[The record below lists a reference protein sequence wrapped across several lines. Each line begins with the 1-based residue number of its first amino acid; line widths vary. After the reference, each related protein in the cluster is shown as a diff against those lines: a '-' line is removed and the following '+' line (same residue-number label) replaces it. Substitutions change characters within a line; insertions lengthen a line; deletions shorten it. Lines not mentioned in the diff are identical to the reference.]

1 LARRH
6 GANEIRDETNRE
18 METLGFEWRRKTKL
32 TNRARESHSI
42 PSHPI
47 PSHPSK
53 PGVTHPHEKK
63 KRPPT
68 ASWWISTRP
77 QLGRRRRAA
86 EVGRPYGRGR
96 GSGSRVGVRT
106 PRRSG
111 QGGRRRRGLGG
122 SWLGLVVDWRETR
135 RGARVGGG
143 GGERSRSPATRVQ
156 RWCPCV
162 PPLCPVV
169 ELTYRVVCLPEHQCA
184 THTAPFKFPALLL
197 SCHEILPREFVVP
210 QTLLLKN

>member
-1 LARRH
+1 
-6 GANEIRDETNRE
+6 

-32 TNRARESHSI
+32 TNRARESI
-42 PSHPI
+42 PF
-47 PSHPSK
+47 HPSE
-53 PGVTHPHEKK
+53 PG
-63 KRPPT
+63 
-68 ASWWISTRP
+68 ILTRT
-77 QLGRRRRAA
+77 RRRRGHPLLLLDLHSTPA
-86 EVGRPYGRGR
+86 RPACG
-96 GSGSRVGVRT
+96 GSGQTVRQGQGIRQRVGVRA

-122 SWLGLVVDWRETR
+122 SCLGLVVDWRETR

-143 GGERSRSPATRVQ
+143 GGGGERSRSPASRVH

-184 THTAPFKFPALLL
+184 MHTVPLNFEPFYYPATKFYPPRPLFL
-197 SCHEILPREFVVP
+197 ILDS
-210 QTLLLKN
+210 